1 MNIGFLRL
9 LGAFITLSTLSACNQ
24 PAISP
29 YQDPVMNQIM
39 RQPPEVARG
48 NQGVVNMSNGKLF

>member
-1 MNIGFLRL
+1 MIIHPARCLIWSL
-9 LGAFITLSTLSACNQ
+9 ILCAVSACNQ
-24 PAISP
+24 TPISP

-48 NQGVVNMSNGKLF
+48 DQGVVNMSNGKLF